1 MITEVNE
8 SKTLT
13 MHISWECKCRFDG
26 RNCDS
31 NEKWNNDKC
40 WFKCKKYHIWEKD
53 CICNP
58 ATCTC
63 ENRKYLTS
71 IMDDSVITCD
81 EVIES
86 YDEDAEAKS
95 YDKTK
100 TITTNFDEK
109 KVTWKSQNFYILLA
123 LLLTTIVLLIVVS
136 IYFYL
141 IKYRT
146 KQKYILSF
154 RDTNSELIVPYW

>member
-13 MHISWECKCRFDG
+13 MHISCECKCRFDG

-40 WFKCKKYHIWEKD
+40 WCECKKHHIWEKD
-53 CICNP
+53 SICNP
-58 ATCTC
+58 ATCSC

-95 YDKTK
+95 FDKTK

-109 KVTWKSQNFYILLA
+109 KVTCKSQNFYILLA
-123 LLLTTIVLLIVVS
+123 LLLTNIVLLIVVS